1 MLIVYE
7 REIIYNDGTMKNL
20 KDGKSTTLTIK
31 VTQKTRDQART
42 LYEKID
48 SNMTFST
55 FLGEMVKKGLV
66 FEEIWQKKEQAA
78 IEDFARMQ
86 IDIPD
91 SSKPG
96 QRNI

>member
-1 MLIVYE
+1 
-7 REIIYNDGTMKNL
+7 MKNL

-31 VTQKTRDQART
+31 VTQRTRDQAQA

-66 FEEIWQKKEQAA
+66 FEEIWRKKEQAA
-78 IEDFARMQ
+78 SEEFARME
-86 IDIPD
+86 IDLPGAG
-91 SSKPG
+91 KPG
-96 QRNI
+96 KQNG